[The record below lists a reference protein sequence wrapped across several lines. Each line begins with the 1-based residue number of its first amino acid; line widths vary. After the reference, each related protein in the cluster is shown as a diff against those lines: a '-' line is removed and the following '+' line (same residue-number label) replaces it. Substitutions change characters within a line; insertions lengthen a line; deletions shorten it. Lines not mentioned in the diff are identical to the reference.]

1 MAESVQL
8 RSYLVPSATLADA
21 MTQPRTPKPLSEAV
35 RAAGDELQN
44 PRLLSDRIAVGRA
57 VWRDLV
63 IGFASQLAQLD
74 LGFTQLAALYAAS
87 GTELLT
93 VADLAERI
101 GRSPSA
107 TSRIVSG
114 LVDRGLLARTEE
126 VADRRQ
132 RTLSMTPSGTTVLA
146 AIDKARADQFLA
158 VVRQLPFEERALV
171 AMAVAAL
178 AEHGMTRRGGLRR
191 ATR

>member
-1 MAESVQL
+1 
-8 RSYLVPSATLADA
+8 
-21 MTQPRTPKPLSEAV
+21 MTTPGTARPLSDAV
-35 RAAGDELQN
+35 RAAGDEIQS

-63 IGFASQLAQLD
+63 IGFAAQLGELD
-74 LGFTQLAALYAAS
+74 LGFTQLAALYAVS
-87 GTELLT
+87 GTETLT

-107 TSRIVSG
+107 TSRVVSS
-114 LVDRGLLARTEE
+114 LARRGLLARAEE

-132 RTLSMTPSGTTVLA
+132 RTLAMTPNGTALLA
-146 AIDKARADQFLA
+146 TIDKARADQFMA
-158 VVRQLPFEERALV
+158 VVRQLPFQERALV

-178 AEHGMTRRGGLRR
+178 ADRALTRRGGLRR

>member
-1 MAESVQL
+1 MAESVQA
-8 RSYLVPSATLADA
+8 RSYLVLSVTLPGA
-21 MTQPRTPKPLSEAV
+21 MTQLRPAKPLSETERSAH
-35 RAAGDELQN
+35 DELKN

-87 GTELLT
+87 GTEVLT

-107 TSRIVSG
+107 TSRVVSG
-114 LVDRGLLARTEE
+114 LVGRGLLARTEE
-126 VADRRQ
+126 EADRRQ
-132 RTLSMTPSGTTVLA
+132 RTLSMTPSGTSVLA

-178 AEHGMTRRGGLRR
+178 AEHAMTRRGGLRR
-191 ATR
+191 APR

>member
-1 MAESVQL
+1 MAEL
-8 RSYLVPSATLADA
+8 RSTRPLSATV
-21 MTQPRTPKPLSEAV
+21 Q
-35 RAAGDELQN
+35 AAGGSFQN

-63 IGFASQLAQLD
+63 IGFATQLSELD
-74 LGFTQLAALYAAS
+74 LGFTQLAALYAVS
-87 GTELLT
+87 GTETLT

-107 TSRIVSG
+107 TSRVASG
-114 LVDRGLLARTEE
+114 LVGRGLMTRSEE

-132 RTLSMTPSGTTVLA
+132 RTLSMTPSGTSVLA
-146 AIDKARADQFLA
+146 AIDKARADQFMA
-158 VVRQLPFEERALV
+158 VVRRLPFEERALV

-178 AEHGMTRRGGLRR
+178 ADGALTRRGGLRR
-191 ATR
+191 TTR